1 MRSTSFALL
10 FVLSTIPGTA
20 FGQKPSEARIAVAA
34 PVPDACATLLSSER
48 IRTAIAVLDGMLGDP
63 APTGITPDVA
73 REYQLHAEWLA
84 SVRERLRAHLADR
97 DAALS
102 TPTAPSDAPRRMTA
116 MNMQFL
122 SLQDAVLSESRRFQ
136 TLSNASKAR
145 HDVAMNAIRN
155 MKA

>member
-1 MRSTSFALL
+1 MRSRSFALF
-10 FVLSTIPGTA
+10 FVLSTLPATA
-20 FGQKPSEARIAVAA
+20 FGQKSSEAPAVVTIS
-34 PVPDACATLLSSER
+34 VPDPCATLLSSER
-48 IRTAIAVLDGMLGDP
+48 VRTAIAVLDGMLGDP
-63 APTGITPDVA
+63 APAGITPAIA
-73 REYQLHAEWLA
+73 REYQMHTEWLA
-84 SVRERLRAHLADR
+84 SVRERLRAHLTDR

-102 TPTAPSDAPRRMTA
+102 TPTAPSDAPRRMAT

-122 SLQDAVLSESRRFQ
+122 ALQDAVLSESRRFQ